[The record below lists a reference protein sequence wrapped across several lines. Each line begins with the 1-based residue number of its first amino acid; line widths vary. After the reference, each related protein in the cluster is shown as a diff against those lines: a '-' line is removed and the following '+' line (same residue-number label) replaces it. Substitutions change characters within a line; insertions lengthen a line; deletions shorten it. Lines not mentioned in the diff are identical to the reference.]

1 MAMRVTTGMAMNLYR
16 YNLQNSTAALADS
29 RNKVISQRRFDS
41 FAESPTSAIQAW
53 RIRRAMTNNESYQK
67 NTNDTISRF
76 NIAWQSMDKVTNALV
91 DKDGTFSDIRAMND
105 ATAAAKTE
113 LGHVLSNTAESVIHV
128 MNGAKFG
135 DHFVFAGD
143 DEMSAPFTWSAD
155 GETLLYRGIN
165 VNATPPEGLP
175 PERTGNEPDWVPA
188 AGDHSLPTKMPEKGA
203 NKNEQDWIDYYKS
216 DWARLD
222 ALANEHEYV
231 DLGMGMLEDKNGKL
245 VTTTAFDRSLPG
257 IQMLGY
263 GLDEDGDPKN
273 VAMVLKRL
281 GEIFKSCDPETGSL
295 EGDNGKGESLLSEA
309 TRLMGKLKDSRDYCT
324 RQYTAIDT
332 KGHLLEEIKD
342 RMEMNEDYLQE
353 ERANL
358 EDLDPAD
365 AITQFSWD
373 YYCYSAALKV
383 GTQLLSQSLIDYMR

>member
-1 MAMRVTTGMAMNLYR
+1 MAMRVTTGMSMNLYR

-53 RIRRAMTNNESYQK
+53 RIRRAMTNNESYQR

-91 DKDGTFSDIRAMND
+91 DKDGSFSDIRAMND
-105 ATAAAKTE
+105 ATAAAKAE
-113 LGHVLSNTAESVIHV
+113 LGHVMSNTADSVIQV
-128 MNGAKFG
+128 MNSAKYG

-155 GETLLYRGIN
+155 GKALLYRGID
-165 VNATPPEGLP
+165 VNTAPVDP
-175 PERTGNEPDWVPA
+175 PERTGKEPSWVPA
-188 AGDHSLPTKMPEKGA
+188 AGDHSLPTNMPKSS
-203 NKNEQDWIDYYKS
+203 NDPTEQAWIKYYSS

-231 DLGMGMLEDKNGKL
+231 DLGMGMLEDKNSKL

-281 GEIFKSCDPETGSL
+281 GEIFQSSDPVTGSL
-295 EGDNGKGESLLSEA
+295 EKDNGKGETLLSEA
-309 TRLMGKLKDSRDYCT
+309 TRLMDKLKDSRDYCA

-332 KGHLLEEIKD
+332 KGHFLEENKD
-342 RMEMNEDYLQE
+342 RMEMNADYLQE

-383 GTQLLSQSLIDYMR
+383 GTQLLSESLIDYMR

>member
-16 YNLQNSTAALADS
+16 YNLQNSTSNLTDS
-29 RNKVISQRRFDS
+29 RNKVLSHRQFDS
-41 FAESPTSAIQAW
+41 FAESPSTAIQAW

-76 NIAWQSMDKVTNALV
+76 NIAWQTMDKVNDALV
-91 DKDGTFSDIRAMND
+91 DKDGRFSDIRAMND
-105 ATAAAKTE
+105 ATAGAKVE
-113 LGHVLSNTAESVIHV
+113 LGQVMSNTGDSVIQL
-128 MNGAKFG
+128 MNSAKYG

-143 DEMSAPFTWSAD
+143 DEMNAPFSWSED
-155 GETLLYRGIN
+155 GKTLLYRGID
-165 VNATPPEGLP
+165 VNTAPVNP

-188 AGDHSLPTKMPEKGA
+188 AGDHSLPTNMPKSSDDP
-203 NKNEQDWIDYYKS
+203 NEQAWIDYYNT

-231 DLGMGMLEDKNGKL
+231 DLGMGLMEDENGKL
-245 VTTTAFDRSLPG
+245 VNGTAFDRSLPG
-257 IQMLGY
+257 LKVLGY

-273 VAMVLKRL
+273 VAMILKRL
-281 GEIFKSCDPETGSL
+281 GDIFQSCDPETGSL
-295 EGDNGKGESLLSEA
+295 EKDNGKGETLISEA
-309 TRLMGKLKDSRDYCT
+309 TRLMDKLKISKDYIAGE
-324 RQYTAIDT
+324 YTSIDT
-332 KGHLLEEIKD
+332 KGHFLEENKD
-342 RMEMNEDYLQE
+342 RMKMNEGYLQE

-358 EDLDPAD
+358 EDVDLAD

-383 GTQLLSQSLIDYMR
+383 GTQLLSQSLIDYMN